1 MKALIACLKKE
12 WQEAIASYRLLIIIS
27 LFGFFGLM
35 NVVTAKFTPQIL
47 ASLVS
52 KEFADAMPA
61 PVLVDVW
68 LQFFKNI
75 GQVGLI
81 AVIILFSGTLTTE
94 YSRGTLT
101 LLLTKGLARW
111 KILASKSLMNIIIFT
126 LGYLLAVVITYG
138 YGMLYFDKMV
148 IPNLF
153 NSLLILWIFTLFLI
167 SLLMLGSVLFN
178 SNYMA
183 LLFVGLLGVGM
194 MVINIIPDIKKF
206 NPINLG
212 ISSSSMVQ
220 GNIEMSEM
228 TNPLVVT
235 MILMVLIHWLGI
247 KLFNKKLI

>member
-12 WQEAIASYRLLIIIS
+12 WQETIASYRLLIILS
-27 LFGFFGLM
+27 LFGLFGLM

-61 PVLVDVW
+61 PVLVDIW
-68 LQFFKNI
+68 LQFYKNI

-81 AVIILFSGTLTTE
+81 AVVILFSGTLTTE

-111 KILASKSLMNIIIFT
+111 KVLASKWLMNVFIFT
-126 LGYLLAVVITYG
+126 LGYLLAIGITYG
-138 YGMLYFDKMV
+138 YSMIYFEKST

-153 NSLLILWIFTLFLI
+153 NSFLILWVFTLFLI

-178 SNYMA
+178 SNYMV
-183 LLFVGLLGVGM
+183 LLFVGLLNVGM
-194 MVINIIPDIKKF
+194 MVINIVPDIKKI

-220 GNIEMSEM
+220 GTIGMSEM
-228 TNPLVVT
+228 TKPLLVT
-235 MILMVLIHWLGI
+235 IILMIVIHLLSI